1 MNLYGNLDA
10 EKAMAGMLYGVNPN
24 TIVTFKGKETINF
37 GKGVFLN
44 GSKDAVLN
52 GKHANKAVVDLSAYT
67 TASKDIVLEIN
78 GVSIS
83 ATTSGTVATDIAAII
98 SDIADDVENVTATA
112 GTGSDAGKIFL
123 VSDVDGELT
132 VKLVYDGSDATS
144 SKVTLTTEAVYA
156 GVAVFHQTSTIE
168 SRGCYVPKDAVA
180 VMEKGYIWVVLATGV
195 TPSIEADAYVTAA
208 GTFTTESSGN
218 TKVGKFKSAKEAG
231 SNSDELALVSLD

>member
-10 EKAMAGMLYGVNPN
+10 EKAMAGMLYGANPN
-24 TIVTFKGKETINF
+24 TIVSVTAKEKINF
-37 GKGVFLN
+37 GKGVFFN
-44 GSKDAVLN
+44 GNRNAVLN

-83 ATTSGTVATDIAAII
+83 ATTTGTIATDIAAII

-112 GTGSDAGKIFL
+112 GTGSDAGKILL

-132 VKLVYDGSDATS
+132 VKLSYDGSDVTA
-144 SKVTLTTEAVYA
+144 SKVTTSSDAVYA
-156 GVAVFHQTSTIE
+156 GVAVFHQDAFIN
-168 SRGCYVPKDAVA
+168 SRGCYVAQEAVA
-180 VMEKGYIWVVLATGV
+180 VMEKGYIWVVLADNV
-195 TPSIEADAYVTAA
+195 TPAIEADAYVTAD

-218 TKVGKFKSAKEAG
+218 TKVGKFKSGKETG
-231 SNSDELALVSLD
+231 SNSDSLALVALD

>member
-132 VKLVYDGSDATS
+132 VKLTYDGSDVTS
-144 SKVTLTTEAVYA
+144 SKVTQTSDAVYA

-168 SRGCYVPKDAVA
+168 SRGGYISKDAVA

>member
-52 GKHANKAVVDLSAYT
+52 GKHNNKATIDLSAYT
-67 TASKDIVLEIN
+67 TASKDIVLTIN
-78 GVSIS
+78 GVAVSV
-83 ATTSGTVATDIAAII
+83 TTSGTIATDVASLV
-98 SDIADDVENVTATA
+98 SDIADDVDGVTAVA
-112 GTGSDAGKIFL
+112 GAASDAGKIFL
-123 VSDVDGELT
+123 NSDDDSGIT
-132 VKLVYDGSDATS
+132 VKLVYDGSDVTS
-144 SKVTLTTEAVYA
+144 SKVTQSSDAIYA
-156 GVAVFHQTSTIE
+156 GVSVFHQNAFLN
-168 SRGCYVPKDAVA
+168 SRGCYIPTEAVA

-195 TPSIEADAYVTAA
+195 TPAIETDAYVTAA

>member
-52 GKHANKAVVDLSAYT
+52 GKHNNKATIDLSAYT
-67 TASKDIVLEIN
+67 TASKDIVLTIN
-78 GVSIS
+78 GIDVDV
-83 ATTSGTVATDIAAII
+83 TTSGTIATDVASLV
-98 SDIADDVENVTATA
+98 SDINDDVEGVTAVA
-112 GTGSDAGKIFL
+112 GTSSDAGKIFL
-123 VSDVDGELT
+123 TSDDDSELDI
-132 VKLVYDGSDATS
+132 KLIYDGTDATA
-144 SKVTLTTEAVYA
+144 SKVTETSQAVYA
-156 GVAVFHQTSTIE
+156 GVAVFHQTSTIG

-180 VMEKGYIWVVLATGV
+180 VMEKGYIWVVLASGV
-195 TPSIEADAYVTAA
+195 TPAIEANAYVTAA

-218 TKVGKFKSAKEAG
+218 TLVGKFKSAKEAG

>member
-132 VKLVYDGSDATS
+132 VKLTYDGSNVTS
-144 SKVTLTTEAVYA
+144 TKVTKSSEAVYA

>member
-1 MNLYGNLDA
+1 MKLYGNLDA
-10 EKAMAGMLYGVNPN
+10 EKAMAGMLYGANPN
-24 TIVTFKGKETINF
+24 TIVSVTAKEPINF
-37 GKGVFLN
+37 GKGVFFN
-44 GSKDAVLN
+44 GNRNAVLN

-132 VKLVYDGSDATS
+132 VKLNYDGSDVTTT
-144 SKVTLTTEAVYA
+144 KVTKSSDAVYA
-156 GVAVFHQTSTIE
+156 GVAVFHQDAFIN
-168 SRGCYVPKDAVA
+168 SRGCYAAQEAVA
-180 VMEKGYIWVVLATGV
+180 VMEKGYIWVVLADNV
-195 TPSIEADAYVTAA
+195 TPAIEADAYVTAN

-218 TKVGKFKSAKEAG
+218 TKVGKFKSGKETG
-231 SNSDELALVSLD
+231 SNSDSLALVALD

>member
-10 EKAMAGMLYGVNPN
+10 EKAMAGMLYGANPN
-24 TIVTFKGKETINF
+24 TIVSVTAKETINF
-37 GKGVFLN
+37 GKGVFFN
-44 GSKDAVLN
+44 GNRNAVLN

-132 VKLVYDGSDATS
+132 VKLTYDGSDVTTT
-144 SKVTLTTEAVYA
+144 KVTKSSDAVYA
-156 GVAVFHQTSTIE
+156 GVAVFHQDAFIN
-168 SRGCYVPKDAVA
+168 SRGCYAAQEAVA

-231 SNSDELALVSLD
+231 SNSDDLALVSLD

>member
-67 TASKDIVLEIN
+67 TASKNIVLEIN

-132 VKLVYDGSDATS
+132 VKLTYDGSVVTS
-144 SKVTLTTEAVYA
+144 TKVTKSSDAVYA
-156 GVAVFHQTSTIE
+156 GVAVFHQDAFIN
-168 SRGCYVPKDAVA
+168 SRGCYAAQEAVA

>member
-10 EKAMAGMLYGVNPN
+10 EKAMAGMLYGANPN
-24 TIVTFKGKETINF
+24 TIVSVTAKEKINF
-37 GKGVFLN
+37 GKGVFFN
-44 GSKDAVLN
+44 GNRNAVLN

-132 VKLVYDGSDATS
+132 VKLTYDGSDVTS
-144 SKVTLTTEAVYA
+144 TKVTKSSDAVYA
-156 GVAVFHQTSTIE
+156 GVAVFHQDAFIN
-168 SRGCYVPKDAVA
+168 SRGCYAAQEAVA

-231 SNSDELALVSLD
+231 SNSDDLALVSLD

>member
-52 GKHANKAVVDLSAYT
+52 GKHNNKATIDLSAYT
-67 TASKDIVLEIN
+67 TASKDIVLTIN
-78 GVSIS
+78 GVAIS
-83 ATTSGTVATDIAAII
+83 ATTSGAIATDVAAIV
-98 SDIADDVENVTATA
+98 SDINDDVEKVTATA
-112 GTGSDAGKIFL
+112 GTGADAGKIFL
-123 VSDVDGELT
+123 VSDDDSEIE
-132 VKLVYDGSDATS
+132 VKLVYDGSDVTS
-144 SKVTLTTEAVYA
+144 SKVTQSTDAVYA
-156 GVAVFHQTSTIE
+156 GVSVFHQNAFLN
-168 SRGCYVPKDAVA
+168 SRGCYIPTDAVA

-195 TPSIEADAYVTAA
+195 TPAIEADAYVTAA

>member
-98 SDIADDVENVTATA
+98 SDIADDVGNVTATA
-112 GTGSDAGKIFL
+112 GTGSNAGKIFL

-132 VKLVYDGSDATS
+132 VKLTYAGSDVTS
-144 SKVTLTTEAVYA
+144 TKVTKSSDAVYA
-156 GVAVFHQTSTIE
+156 GVAVFHQDAFIN